1 MNKISRFN
9 ISLVKIDMVESGYG
23 VNDRVT
29 SWKLRLSRI
38 QSLIILLETVNSRW
52 LILAPL
58 MRGRAAFI
66 STYYNL

>member
-1 MNKISRFN
+1 MDKISRFN

-58 MRGRAAFI
+58 MRERAAFI